1 MLFER
6 STKKRGRFFI
16 MRKRNIRKP
25 VDEFL
30 FLLGVGG
37 SVYYG
42 VEVLFRGFSHWSM
55 FLLGGLCLVFC
66 TKQGQWTHWMDPL
79 WKQILRC
86 MVFIT
91 SCEFMTGILVNK
103 IFQWQIWDYSRMPGQ
118 LLGQICVP
126 FSLIFGCLSLFGSYF
141 GGFLSYFLYREERP
155 KIILS
160 QKRRQS

>member
-55 FLLGGLCLVFC
+55 FLLGGLRLVFC

-86 MVFIT
+86 MVL
-91 SCEFMTGILVNK
+91 SHPVN
-103 IFQWQIWDYSRMPGQ
+103 
-118 LLGQICVP
+118 L
-126 FSLIFGCLSLFGSYF
+126 
-141 GGFLSYFLYREERP
+141 
-155 KIILS
+155 
-160 QKRRQS
+160 

>member
-1 MLFER
+1 
-6 STKKRGRFFI
+6 

-66 TKQGQWTHWMDPL
+66 TKQGQWTHWIGSALETDSAL
-79 WKQILRC
+79 YGVYHIL
-86 MVFIT
+86 
-91 SCEFMTGILVNK
+91 
-103 IFQWQIWDYSRMPGQ
+103 
-118 LLGQICVP
+118 
-126 FSLIFGCLSLFGSYF
+126 
-141 GGFLSYFLYREERP
+141 
-155 KIILS
+155 
-160 QKRRQS
+160 

>member
-141 GGFLSYFLYREERP
+141 GGFLSYFLDREERP